1 MTDLP
6 PKWWWK
12 VREMGPLISG
22 KSRLVKYYN
31 LARFTGWWNFSEI
44 FYFQPYPMTDPWDER
59 YIYVHQWLIF
69 MVNVGKY
76 TIHGCYRYFFII
88 FFKGVETTSF
98 IFLNKIA
105 WTSAGFSRF
114 FYPSCGPCFRVV
126 YFCQECQVPPKTSR
140 CTRWILMKMKLNME
154 IWKPHEF
161 EFSQEKTAEQP
172 STEIHPLGKVGV
184 VEVILDG

>member
-1 MTDLP
+1 
-6 PKWWWK
+6 
-12 VREMGPLISG
+12 MGPLISG

-31 LARFTGWWNFSEI
+31 LARFTGWWNFSHI
-44 FYFQPYPMTDPWDER
+44 FYFQPYPMTNPWDER

-76 TIHGCYRYFFII
+76 TIHGCYRYFCII

-98 IFLNKIA
+98 IFFPKLPGHLQGLA
-105 WTSAGFSRF
+105 DFSILPMGHVF
-114 FYPSCGPCFRVV
+114 GLSTFA
-126 YFCQECQVPPKTSR
+126 QKCQVPPKTSR

-161 EFSQEKTAEQP
+161 EFSQEKTAEQQKHRNP
-172 STEIHPLGKVGV
+172 STPQSWSGGSNFGWLSGSTSPTQQE
-184 VEVILDG
+184 